1 MKNRKKSKKGMDAL
15 NHHRQMWWL
24 HHGVV
29 MLPTLKDEIQM
40 HREILKKKK
49 AEANA

>member
-1 MKNRKKSKKGMDAL
+1 MANKAKGKNAL
-15 NHHRQMWWL
+15 NHRRQMWWL
-24 HHGVV
+24 GKGVV

-40 HREILKKKK
+40 HKEILKRKK